1 MTVKEKIVLAAQNNK
16 MYCFKE
22 GMFYKVYN
30 QNAMWFVHHVNAY
43 TINSSFVKIG
53 NQNVFTIGFPQ
64 HILNTK
70 ALPFNLKLEQ
80 DTITY
85 LCYQTNHS
93 LNAQAYVNGYHSTL
107 TTQKRQQSHATT
119 QNRRQL
125 LKYFDVANNTPL
137 QSLEYIAKFK
147 AML

>member
-16 MYCFKE
+16 LYCFKE
-22 GMFYKVYN
+22 DWFYKVYN

-119 QNRRQL
+119 QNRMQL